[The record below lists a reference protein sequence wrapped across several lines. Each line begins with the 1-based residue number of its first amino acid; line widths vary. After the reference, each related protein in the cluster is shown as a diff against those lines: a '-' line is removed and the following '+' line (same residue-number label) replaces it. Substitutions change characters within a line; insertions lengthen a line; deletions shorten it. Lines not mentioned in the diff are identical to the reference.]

1 MKAHVL
7 DRGAF
12 VCFCCSREF
21 AEQMHLLSHYLMHT
35 PEELSKESI
44 FEKEVL
50 RYINEQYPRLED
62 EKPHNS
68 DFELGKRPIG

>member
-1 MKAHVL
+1 
-7 DRGAF
+7 
-12 VCFCCSREF
+12 
-21 AEQMHLLSHYLMHT
+21 MHLLSHYLMHT

-62 EKPHNS
+62 EKTYNS